1 MRGSQSFLIL
11 LSLAGMTAAVA
22 EAANF
27 SGAAALEFT
36 RHAVEF
42 GPRPPGSEANHRL
55 QAYILAQ
62 LKSCACEVREDPFT
76 AQTPKGAIAMKNIIA
91 RFPGKS
97 TGEPARWIVITGHY
111 DTKLFPGRKFVGA
124 NDGGSSTG
132 LLLELAQVLA
142 HLPRIND
149 VVLVWFDGEEAI
161 REEWA
166 GTDNLYGSRHL
177 AERWRR
183 DQTYTRIKA
192 LINVDM
198 IGDKNLDIMQ
208 ELNSDPG
215 LRRLVQRTASDLGYK
230 AYFLDGGQP
239 TEDDHTPFLKI
250 GVPAID
256 LIDFNYGPDNK
267 YWHEDSDT
275 MDKLSAQSLGIVGT
289 MVQELI
295 ERLER
300 Q

>member
-1 MRGSQSFLIL
+1 MRGTQSFLIL
-11 LSLAGMTAAVA
+11 SVMAAA
-22 EAANF
+22 TPMIHAANF
-27 SGAAALEFT
+27 SGNAALEFT

-42 GPRPPGSEANHRL
+42 GPRPPGSDANHQL
-55 QAYILAQ
+55 QAYIVDR
-62 LKSCACEVREDPFT
+62 LKSCACQVSEDPFT
-76 AQTPKGAIAMKNIIA
+76 AQTPKGAIAMKNILA
-91 RFPGKS
+91 RFPGK
-97 TGEPARWIVITGHY
+97 TPNGRMIVITGHY

-124 NDGGSSTG
+124 NDAGSSTG

-142 HLPRIND
+142 HQPRTYD

-161 REEWA
+161 RKDWE
-166 GTDNLYGSRHL
+166 GVDNLYGSRHL
-177 AERWRR
+177 ADRWRK
-183 DQTYTRIKA
+183 DGTFTRIKA

-215 LRRLVQRTASDLGYK
+215 LRKLVQTTAADLGYK
-230 AYFLDGGQP
+230 AYFLSGGQP
-239 TEDDHTPFLKI
+239 TEDDHTPFLEI

-256 LIDFNYGPDNK
+256 LIDFNYGPNNS

-275 MDKLSAQSLGIVGT
+275 MDKLSAQSLEIVGT
-289 MVQELI
+289 MVVELI
-295 ERLER
+295 SRLER